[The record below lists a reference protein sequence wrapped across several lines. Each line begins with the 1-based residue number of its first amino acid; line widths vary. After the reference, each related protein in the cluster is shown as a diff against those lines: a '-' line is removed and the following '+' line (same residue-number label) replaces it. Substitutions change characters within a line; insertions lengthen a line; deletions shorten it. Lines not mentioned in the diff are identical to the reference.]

1 MMHPIS
7 MLTSNGAS
15 PTASSGSPGSPS
27 STATMNSI
35 GKDQF
40 LQMLVAQLKNQDPM
54 SPMQSN
60 EFAAQL
66 AQFTSVEQLIQLN
79 GSVNSQS
86 EAVQIAT
93 LAGQAAL
100 GASLIGRQV
109 VAEGNQVSIPADG
122 KASVRIDVGG
132 TGGTATLTL
141 KDSSGKTV
149 ATRDLGAIASGQQ
162 TVALPTDL
170 PPGDYHYDITI
181 KDSTNAAVSVLTYT
195 TGVVNAVEFN
205 SGQILLRLG
214 GLKVTLGSVAE
225 IDPAPDSSTPAA
237 RP

>member
-100 GASLIGRQV
+100 GASLIGRASCRERVFRV
-109 VAEGNQVSIPADG
+109 V
-122 KASVRIDVGG
+122 
-132 TGGTATLTL
+132 
-141 KDSSGKTV
+141 
-149 ATRDLGAIASGQQ
+149 
-162 TVALPTDL
+162 
-170 PPGDYHYDITI
+170 
-181 KDSTNAAVSVLTYT
+181 
-195 TGVVNAVEFN
+195 
-205 SGQILLRLG
+205 
-214 GLKVTLGSVAE
+214 
-225 IDPAPDSSTPAA
+225 
-237 RP
+237 